1 MQISEVMMLLGGLG
15 LFLYGMKLMGDG
27 LEMAAGSRLKKIV
40 EKLTRNKYMG
50 ALVGLLVTMIIQSS
64 SSTTVMVVG
73 FVNAGLMT
81 LAQATGV
88 IMGANIG
95 TTVTGLLIA
104 IKLNDLAPIAIFI
117 GVVMIMFIKKTT
129 YKHVGQ
135 IIAGFGILFMGM
147 TNMGDALAPL
157 SESEMFKNMMSTFSN
172 PLVGVL
178 IGRVFTAII
187 QSSSASVGV
196 LMALAG
202 QGVVPIESAVFVI
215 FGQNIGTC
223 VTAVLSCIGTNRTA
237 KRTATVHLLF
247 NIIGA
252 TLFICISLFTPFV
265 SWVKMAAP
273 DNILMQISIV
283 HITFNVVTTAILLP
297 LSDYLV
303 KLACLVIPGEDETK
317 EAKSLKFLDSRILKA
332 PPIAVAQVLKEVAR
346 MGDLARKN
354 YLMSMEML
362 FSGDT
367 QKMEEL
373 EDNEGVLNFLNTNI
387 TEYLVKINALE
398 LEDNDRQLVGSLF
411 HVVNDFER
419 IGDHSEN
426 IAEQAIQ
433 LQETKTSFSDQAIQ
447 ELHLMQD
454 KVISILDDSCR
465 LFQERRLDFDLAFT
479 INTTEDSIDKMAKE
493 YKENH
498 VSRLN
503 QNLCTA
509 QGGAIY
515 NDLITN
521 LERIADH
528 STNIAFALW
537 QNTETVPLTA
547 GASVQG

>member
-50 ALVGLLVTMIIQSS
+50 ALVGLIVTMIIQSS

-117 GVVMIMFIKKTT
+117 GVVMIMFIKKTS

-135 IIAGFGILFMGM
+135 IIAGFGVLFMGM

-157 SESEMFKNMMSTFSN
+157 SESQMFKDMMSTFSN
-172 PLVGVL
+172 PLIGVL
-178 IGRVFTAII
+178 IGLVFTAII

-223 VTAVLSCIGTNRTA
+223 VTAVLSSIGTNRTA

-252 TLFICISLFTPFV
+252 TLFICISLFTPFI

-303 KLACLVIPGEDETK
+303 KLACIVIPGEDEK
-317 EAKSLKFLDSRILKA
+317 REAKSLKFLDARILKT

-354 YLMSMEML
+354 YLMAMDML
-362 FSGDT
+362 FTGNVE
-367 QKMEEL
+367 KMEEL
-373 EDNEGVLNFLNTNI
+373 EDNEEVLNFLNTNI
-387 TEYLVKINALE
+387 TEYLVKINSLE
-398 LEDNDRQLVGSLF
+398 LEDNDRKLVGALF
-411 HVVNDFER
+411 HVVSDFER
-419 IGDHSEN
+419 IGDHGEN

-433 LQETKTSFSDQAIQ
+433 LQTTKTTFSEQALQ
-447 ELHLMQD
+447 ELHQMQD
-454 KVISILDDSCR
+454 KVISVLDDSCR
-465 LFQERRLDFDLAFT
+465 LFQERKMDFDLAYK
-479 INTTEDSIDKMAKE
+479 INSTEDSIDDMAKTC
-493 YKENH
+493 KENH

-503 QNLCTA
+503 QSLCTA

-537 QNTETVPLTA
+537 QKNE
-547 GASVQG
+547 SVYAPAAQA

>member
-50 ALVGLLVTMIIQSS
+50 ALVGLIVTMVIQSS

-117 GVVMIMFIKKTT
+117 GVVMIMFIKKTS

-157 SESEMFKNMMSTFSN
+157 SESQMFKDMMSTFSN
-172 PLVGVL
+172 PLLGVL
-178 IGRVFTAII
+178 IGLVFTAII

-252 TLFICISLFTPFV
+252 TLFICISLFTPFI
-265 SWVKMAAP
+265 SWIKMAAP

-303 KLACLVIPGEDETK
+303 KLACIVIPGEDEK
-317 EAKSLKFLDSRILKA
+317 REAKSLKFLDARILKT

-354 YLMSMEML
+354 YLMAMDML
-362 FSGDT
+362 FTGNVE
-367 QKMEEL
+367 KMEEL
-373 EDNEGVLNFLNTNI
+373 EDNEEVLNFLNTNI
-387 TEYLVKINALE
+387 TEYLVKINSLE
-398 LEDNDRQLVGSLF
+398 LEDNDRKLVGALF
-411 HVVNDFER
+411 HVVSDFER
-419 IGDHSEN
+419 IGDHGEN

-433 LQETKTSFSDQAIQ
+433 LQTTKTTFSEQALE
-447 ELHLMQD
+447 ELHQMQD
-454 KVISILDDSCR
+454 KVISVLDDSCR
-465 LFQERRLDFDLAFT
+465 LFQERKMDFDLAYK
-479 INTTEDSIDKMAKE
+479 INSTEDSIDDMAKTC
-493 YKENH
+493 KENH

-503 QNLCTA
+503 QSLCTA

-537 QNTETVPLTA
+537 QKNESVY
-547 GASVQG
+547 ASAAQA

>member
-50 ALVGLLVTMIIQSS
+50 ALVGLIVTMVIQSS

-117 GVVMIMFIKKTT
+117 GVVMIMFIKKTS

-157 SESEMFKNMMSTFSN
+157 SESQMFKDMMSTFSN
-172 PLVGVL
+172 PLIGVL
-178 IGRVFTAII
+178 IGLVFTAII

-252 TLFICISLFTPFV
+252 TLFICISLFTPFI

-303 KLACLVIPGEDETK
+303 KLACIVIPGEDEK
-317 EAKSLKFLDSRILKA
+317 REAKSLKFLDARILKT

-354 YLMSMEML
+354 YLMSMDML
-362 FSGDT
+362 FTGNVE
-367 QKMEEL
+367 KMEEL
-373 EDNEGVLNFLNTNI
+373 EDNEEVLNFLNTNI
-387 TEYLVKINALE
+387 TEYLVKINSLE
-398 LEDNDRQLVGSLF
+398 LEDNDRKLVGALF
-411 HVVNDFER
+411 HVVSDFER
-419 IGDHSEN
+419 IGDHGEN

-433 LQETKTSFSDQAIQ
+433 LQTTKTTFSKQALE
-447 ELHLMQD
+447 ELHQMQD
-454 KVISILDDSCR
+454 KVISVLDDSCR
-465 LFQERRLDFDLAFT
+465 LFQERKMDFDLAYR
-479 INTTEDSIDKMAKE
+479 INSTEDSIDDMAKTC
-493 YKENH
+493 KENH

-503 QNLCTA
+503 QSLCTA

-537 QNTETVPLTA
+537 QKNE
-547 GASVQG
+547 SVYAPAAQA

>member
-1 MQISEVMMLLGGLG
+1 MQIADVMMLLGGLG

-27 LEMAAGSRLKKIV
+27 LEMAAGSRLKRIV

-50 ALVGLLVTMIIQSS
+50 ALVGLIVTMIIQSS

-117 GVVMIMFIKKTT
+117 GVVLMVFVKKTS

-157 SESEMFKNMMSTFSN
+157 SESQMFKDMMSTFSN

-178 IGRVFTAII
+178 IGLVFTAII

-202 QGVVPIESAVFVI
+202 QGVVPIESAVFVV

-247 NIIGA
+247 NVIGA
-252 TLFICISLFTPFV
+252 TLFICISLFTPFI
-265 SWVKMAAP
+265 SWVKLAAP

-297 LSDYLV
+297 LSGFLV
-303 KLACLVIPGEDETK
+303 KLACFVIPGQDEK
-317 EAKSLKFLDSRILKA
+317 REANSLKYLDSRILKA

-354 YLMSMEML
+354 YLMSMDML
-362 FSGDT
+362 FSG
-367 QKMEEL
+367 
-373 EDNEGVLNFLNTNI
+373 
-387 TEYLVKINALE
+387 
-398 LEDNDRQLVGSLF
+398 
-411 HVVNDFER
+411 
-419 IGDHSEN
+419 
-426 IAEQAIQ
+426 
-433 LQETKTSFSDQAIQ
+433 
-447 ELHLMQD
+447 
-454 KVISILDDSCR
+454 
-465 LFQERRLDFDLAFT
+465 
-479 INTTEDSIDKMAKE
+479 
-493 YKENH
+493 
-498 VSRLN
+498 
-503 QNLCTA
+503 
-509 QGGAIY
+509 
-515 NDLITN
+515 
-521 LERIADH
+521 
-528 STNIAFALW
+528 
-537 QNTETVPLTA
+537 NTEKWKSWRTTRK
-547 GASVQG
+547 SSIS

>member
-50 ALVGLLVTMIIQSS
+50 ALVGLIVTMIIQSS

-117 GVVMIMFIKKTT
+117 GVVMIMFIKKTS

-157 SESEMFKNMMSTFSN
+157 SESQMFKDMMSTFSN
-172 PLVGVL
+172 PLLGVL
-178 IGRVFTAII
+178 IGLVFTAII

-252 TLFICISLFTPFV
+252 TLFICISLFTPFI
-265 SWVKMAAP
+265 SWIKMAAP

-303 KLACLVIPGEDETK
+303 KLACIVIPGEDEK
-317 EAKSLKFLDSRILKA
+317 REAKSLKFLDARILKT

-354 YLMSMEML
+354 YLMAMDML
-362 FSGDT
+362 FTGNVE
-367 QKMEEL
+367 KMEEL
-373 EDNEGVLNFLNTNI
+373 EDNEEVLNFLNTNI
-387 TEYLVKINALE
+387 TEYLVKINSLE
-398 LEDNDRQLVGSLF
+398 LEDNDRKLVGALF
-411 HVVNDFER
+411 HVVSDFER
-419 IGDHSEN
+419 IGDHGEN

-433 LQETKTSFSDQAIQ
+433 LQTTKTTFSEQALQ
-447 ELHLMQD
+447 ELHQMQD
-454 KVISILDDSCR
+454 KVISVLDDSCR
-465 LFQERRLDFDLAFT
+465 LFQERKMDFDLAYK
-479 INTTEDSIDKMAKE
+479 INSTEDSIDDMAKAC
-493 YKENH
+493 KENH

-503 QNLCTA
+503 QSLCTA

-537 QNTETVPLTA
+537 QKNE
-547 GASVQG
+547 SVYAPAAQA

>member
-50 ALVGLLVTMIIQSS
+50 ALVGLIVTMIIQSS

-117 GVVMIMFIKKTT
+117 GVVMIMFIKKTS

-157 SESEMFKNMMSTFSN
+157 SESQMFKDMMSTFSN
-172 PLVGVL
+172 PLIGVL
-178 IGRVFTAII
+178 IGLVFTAII

-252 TLFICISLFTPFV
+252 TLFICISLFTPFI
-265 SWVKMAAP
+265 SWIKMAAP

-303 KLACLVIPGEDETK
+303 KLACIVIPGEDEK
-317 EAKSLKFLDSRILKA
+317 REAKSLKFLDARILKT

-354 YLMSMEML
+354 YLMAMDML
-362 FSGDT
+362 FTGNVE
-367 QKMEEL
+367 KMEEL
-373 EDNEGVLNFLNTNI
+373 EDNEEVLNFLNTNI
-387 TEYLVKINALE
+387 TEYLVKINSLE
-398 LEDNDRQLVGSLF
+398 LEDNDRKLVGALF
-411 HVVNDFER
+411 HVVSDFER
-419 IGDHSEN
+419 IGDHGEN

-433 LQETKTSFSDQAIQ
+433 LQTTKTTFSEQALQ
-447 ELHLMQD
+447 ELHQMQD
-454 KVISILDDSCR
+454 KVISVLDDSCR
-465 LFQERRLDFDLAFT
+465 LFQERKMDFDLAYR
-479 INTTEDSIDKMAKE
+479 INSTEDSIDDMAKAC
-493 YKENH
+493 KENH

-503 QNLCTA
+503 QSLCTA
-509 QGGAIY
+509 QSGAIY

-537 QNTETVPLTA
+537 QKNE
-547 GASVQG
+547 SVYAPAAQA

>member
-1 MQISEVMMLLGGLG
+1 MLLGGLG

-50 ALVGLLVTMIIQSS
+50 ALVGLIVTMVIQSS

-157 SESEMFKNMMSTFSN
+157 SESEMFRNMMASFSN

-178 IGRVFTAII
+178 IGLVFTAII

-202 QGVVPIESAVFVI
+202 QGVIPIESAVFVI

-273 DNILMQISIV
+273 NNILMQISIV

-303 KLACLVIPGEDETK
+303 KLACLVIPGEDEAK
-317 EAKSLKFLDSRILKA
+317 EAKSLKYLDSRILKA

-362 FSGDT
+362 FSGDVE
-367 QKMEEL
+367 KMEEL
-373 EDNEGVLNFLNTNI
+373 EDNEEVLNFLNTNI

-419 IGDHSEN
+419 IGDHGEN

-433 LQETKTSFSDQAIQ
+433 LQTTKTAFSEQAIK
-447 ELHLMQD
+447 ELHQMQD
-454 KVISILDDSCR
+454 SVICVLDDSCR
-465 LFQERRLDFDLAFT
+465 LFQERKMDFDLAFK
-479 INTTEDSIDKMAKE
+479 INSMEDSIDKMAKE

-537 QNTETVPLTA
+537 QKNENVSIPSTVQ
-547 GASVQG
+547 V

>member
-50 ALVGLLVTMIIQSS
+50 ALVGLIVTMVIQSS

-117 GVVMIMFIKKTT
+117 GVVMIMFIKKTS

-135 IIAGFGILFMGM
+135 IIAGFGVLFMGM

-157 SESEMFKNMMSTFSN
+157 SESQMFKDMMSTFSN
-172 PLVGVL
+172 PLLGVL
-178 IGRVFTAII
+178 IGLVFTAII

-252 TLFICISLFTPFV
+252 TLFICISLFTPFI

-303 KLACLVIPGEDETK
+303 KLACIVIPGEDEK
-317 EAKSLKFLDSRILKA
+317 REAKSLKFLDARILKT

-354 YLMSMEML
+354 YLMAMDML
-362 FSGDT
+362 FTGNVE
-367 QKMEEL
+367 KMEEL
-373 EDNEGVLNFLNTNI
+373 EDNEEVLNFLNTNI
-387 TEYLVKINALE
+387 TEYLVKINSLE
-398 LEDNDRQLVGSLF
+398 LEDNDRKLVGALF
-411 HVVNDFER
+411 HVVSDFER
-419 IGDHSEN
+419 IGDHGEN

-433 LQETKTSFSDQAIQ
+433 LQTTKTTFSEQALQ
-447 ELHLMQD
+447 ELHQMQD
-454 KVISILDDSCR
+454 KVISVLDDSCR
-465 LFQERRLDFDLAFT
+465 LFQERKMDFDLAYK
-479 INTTEDSIDKMAKE
+479 INSTEDSIDDMAKTC
-493 YKENH
+493 KENH

-503 QNLCTA
+503 QSLCTA

-537 QNTETVPLTA
+537 QKNE
-547 GASVQG
+547 SVYAPAAQA

>member
-50 ALVGLLVTMIIQSS
+50 ALVGLIVTMIIQSS

-117 GVVMIMFIKKTT
+117 GVVMIMFIKKTS

-135 IIAGFGILFMGM
+135 IIAGFGVLFMGM

-157 SESEMFKNMMSTFSN
+157 SESQMFKDMMSTFSN
-172 PLVGVL
+172 PLLGVL
-178 IGRVFTAII
+178 IGLVFTAII

-252 TLFICISLFTPFV
+252 TLFICISLFTPFI

-303 KLACLVIPGEDETK
+303 KLACIVIPGEDEK
-317 EAKSLKFLDSRILKA
+317 REAKSLKFLDARILKT

-354 YLMSMEML
+354 YLMAMDML
-362 FSGDT
+362 FTGNVE
-367 QKMEEL
+367 KMEEL
-373 EDNEGVLNFLNTNI
+373 EDNEEVLNFLNTNI
-387 TEYLVKINALE
+387 TEYLVKINSLE
-398 LEDNDRQLVGSLF
+398 LEDNDRKLVGALF
-411 HVVNDFER
+411 HVVSDFER
-419 IGDHSEN
+419 IGDHGEN

-433 LQETKTSFSDQAIQ
+433 LQTTKTTFSEQALQ
-447 ELHLMQD
+447 ELHQMQD
-454 KVISILDDSCR
+454 KVISVLDDSCR
-465 LFQERRLDFDLAFT
+465 LFQERKMDFDLAYR
-479 INTTEDSIDKMAKE
+479 INSTEDSIDDMAKAC
-493 YKENH
+493 KENH

-537 QNTETVPLTA
+537 QKNE
-547 GASVQG
+547 SVYAPVAQS

>member
-50 ALVGLLVTMIIQSS
+50 ALVGLIVTMIIQSS

-117 GVVMIMFIKKTT
+117 GVVMIMFIKKTS

-157 SESEMFKNMMSTFSN
+157 SESQMFKDMMSTFSN
-172 PLVGVL
+172 PLIGVL
-178 IGRVFTAII
+178 ICLVFTAII

-252 TLFICISLFTPFV
+252 TLFICISLFTPFI
-265 SWVKMAAP
+265 SWIKMAAP

-303 KLACLVIPGEDETK
+303 KLACIVIPGEDEK
-317 EAKSLKFLDSRILKA
+317 REAKSLKFLDARILKA

-354 YLMSMEML
+354 YLLSMDML
-362 FSGDT
+362 FNGGIER
-367 QKMEEL
+367 MEEL
-373 EDNEGVLNFLNTNI
+373 EDNEEVLNFLNTNI
-387 TEYLVKINALE
+387 TEYLVKINSLE

-411 HVVNDFER
+411 HVVSDFER
-419 IGDHSEN
+419 IGDHGEN
-426 IAEQAIQ
+426 IAEQAI
-433 LQETKTSFSDQAIQ
+433 LLEKTKTTFSENALN
-447 ELHLMQD
+447 ELHEMQD
-454 KVISILDDSCR
+454 RVIGVLDDSCR
-465 LFQERRLDFDLAFT
+465 LFQSRKMDFDLAYK
-479 INTTEDSIDKMAKE
+479 INSTEDSIDKMAKE

-503 QNLCTA
+503 QSLCTA

-515 NDLITN
+515 NDLLTN

-537 QNTETVPLTA
+537 QNNESVYTA
-547 GASVQG
+547 STAQV

>member
-1 MQISEVMMLLGGLG
+1 MQIAEVMMLLGGLG

-50 ALVGLLVTMIIQSS
+50 ALVGMIVTMIIQSS

-117 GVVMIMFIKKTT
+117 GVVMIMFIKKTS

-157 SESEMFKNMMSTFSN
+157 SESQFFKDLMSTFSN
-172 PLVGVL
+172 PLLGVL
-178 IGRVFTAII
+178 IGLVFTAII

-196 LMALAG
+196 LMALAA

-265 SWVKMAAP
+265 SWVKMAVP
-273 DNILMQISIV
+273 GNILMQISIV
-283 HITFNVVTTAILLP
+283 HITFNVVTTALLLP
-297 LSDYLV
+297 LSEYLV
-303 KLACLVIPGEDETK
+303 KLACLVIPGQDEMK
-317 EAKSLKFLDSRILKA
+317 EAKSLKFLDARILKA

-354 YLMSMEML
+354 YLLSMDML
-362 FSGDT
+362 FNGGIER
-367 QKMEEL
+367 MEEL
-373 EDNEGVLNFLNTNI
+373 EDNEEVLNFLNTNI
-387 TEYLVKINALE
+387 TEYLVKINSLE

-411 HVVNDFER
+411 HVVSDFER
-419 IGDHSEN
+419 IGDHGEN
-426 IAEQAIQ
+426 IAEQAI
-433 LQETKTSFSDQAIQ
+433 LLEKTKTTFSENALN
-447 ELHLMQD
+447 ELHEMQD
-454 KVISILDDSCR
+454 RVIGVLDDSCR
-465 LFQERRLDFDLAFT
+465 LFQSRKMDFDLAYK
-479 INTTEDSIDKMAKE
+479 INSTEDSIDKMAKE

-503 QNLCTA
+503 QSLCTA

-515 NDLITN
+515 NDLLTN

-537 QNTETVPLTA
+537 QNNESVYTA
-547 GASVQG
+547 STAQV

>member
-50 ALVGLLVTMIIQSS
+50 ALVGLIVTMIIQSS

-117 GVVMIMFIKKTT
+117 GVVMIMFIKKTS

-157 SESEMFKNMMSTFSN
+157 SESEMFKEMMSTFSN

-178 IGRVFTAII
+178 IGLVFTAII

-202 QGVVPIESAVFVI
+202 QGVVPIEAAVFVI

-273 DNILMQISIV
+273 GNILMQISIV

-297 LSDYLV
+297 LSDFLV
-303 KLACLVIPGEDETK
+303 KLACFVIPGKDEER
-317 EAKSLKFLDSRILKA
+317 EAKSLKYLDSRILKT

-354 YLMSMEML
+354 YLMAMDML
-362 FSGDT
+362 FSGNVE
-367 QKMEEL
+367 KMEEL
-373 EDNEGVLNFLNTNI
+373 EDNEEVLNFLNTNI

-419 IGDHSEN
+419 VGDHAEN
-426 IAEQAIQ
+426 IAEQAQ
-433 LQETKTSFSDQAIQ
+433 QMQATKTTFSEQALK
-447 ELHLMQD
+447 ELHEMQD
-454 KVISILDDSCR
+454 KVIQVLDDSCR
-465 LFQERRLDFDLAFT
+465 LFQERKMDFELAFR
-479 INTTEDSIDKMAKE
+479 INSTEDSIDNLARSC
-493 YKENH
+493 KENH

-503 QNLCTA
+503 QSLCTA

-537 QNTETVPLTA
+537 QKKESIYATSA
-547 GASVQG
+547 VQP

>member
-50 ALVGLLVTMIIQSS
+50 ALVGLIVTMVIQSS

-117 GVVMIMFIKKTT
+117 GVVMIMFIKKTS

-157 SESEMFKNMMSTFSN
+157 SESQMFKDMMSTFSN
-172 PLVGVL
+172 PLIGVL
-178 IGRVFTAII
+178 IGLVFTAII

-252 TLFICISLFTPFV
+252 TLFICISLFTPFI

-303 KLACLVIPGEDETK
+303 KLACIVIPGEDEK
-317 EAKSLKFLDSRILKA
+317 REAKSLKFLDARILKT

-354 YLMSMEML
+354 YLMAMDML
-362 FSGDT
+362 FTGNVE
-367 QKMEEL
+367 KMEEL
-373 EDNEGVLNFLNTNI
+373 EDNEEVLNFLNTNI
-387 TEYLVKINALE
+387 TEYLVKINSLE
-398 LEDNDRQLVGSLF
+398 LEDNDRKLVGALF
-411 HVVNDFER
+411 HVVSDFER
-419 IGDHSEN
+419 IGDHGEN

-433 LQETKTSFSDQAIQ
+433 LQTTKTTFSEQALE
-447 ELHLMQD
+447 ELHQMQD
-454 KVISILDDSCR
+454 KVISVLDDSCR
-465 LFQERRLDFDLAFT
+465 LFQERKMDFDLAYK
-479 INTTEDSIDKMAKE
+479 INSTEDSIDDMAKTC
-493 YKENH
+493 KENH

-503 QNLCTA
+503 QSLCTA

-537 QNTETVPLTA
+537 QKNE
-547 GASVQG
+547 SVYAPAAQA

>member
-157 SESEMFKNMMSTFSN
+157 SESEMFKSMMSTFSN

-178 IGRVFTAII
+178 IGLVFTAII

-398 LEDNDRQLVGSLF
+398 LEDDDRQLVGSLF

-433 LQETKTSFSDQAIQ
+433 LQETKTTFSDQAIQ

-454 KVISILDDSCR
+454 KVISVLDDSCR

-547 GASVQG
+547 GASIQG

>member
-50 ALVGLLVTMIIQSS
+50 ALVGLIVTMIIQSS

-117 GVVMIMFIKKTT
+117 GVVMIMFIKKTS

-157 SESEMFKNMMSTFSN
+157 SESQMFKDMMSTFSN
-172 PLVGVL
+172 PLIGVL
-178 IGRVFTAII
+178 IGLVFTAII

-252 TLFICISLFTPFV
+252 TLFICNSLFTPFI

-303 KLACLVIPGEDETK
+303 KLACIVIPGEDEK
-317 EAKSLKFLDSRILKA
+317 REAKSLKFLDARILKT

-354 YLMSMEML
+354 YLMAMDML
-362 FSGDT
+362 FTGNVE
-367 QKMEEL
+367 KMEEL
-373 EDNEGVLNFLNTNI
+373 EDNEEVLNFLNTNI
-387 TEYLVKINALE
+387 TEYLVKINSLE
-398 LEDNDRQLVGSLF
+398 LEDNDRKLVGALF
-411 HVVNDFER
+411 HVVSDFER
-419 IGDHSEN
+419 IGDHGEN

-433 LQETKTSFSDQAIQ
+433 LQTTKTTFSEQALQ
-447 ELHLMQD
+447 ELHQMQD
-454 KVISILDDSCR
+454 KVISVLDDSCR
-465 LFQERRLDFDLAFT
+465 LFQERKMDFDLAYR
-479 INTTEDSIDKMAKE
+479 INSTEDSIDDMAKAC
-493 YKENH
+493 KENH

-503 QNLCTA
+503 QSLCTA

-537 QNTETVPLTA
+537 QKNE
-547 GASVQG
+547 SVYAPAAQA

>member
-50 ALVGLLVTMIIQSS
+50 ALVGLIVTMVIQSS

-117 GVVMIMFIKKTT
+117 GVVMIMFIKKTS

-157 SESEMFKNMMSTFSN
+157 SESQMFKDMMSTFSN
-172 PLVGVL
+172 PLIGVL
-178 IGRVFTAII
+178 IGLVFTAII

-252 TLFICISLFTPFV
+252 TLFICISLFTPFI
-265 SWVKMAAP
+265 SWIKMAAP

-303 KLACLVIPGEDETK
+303 KLACIVIPGEDEK
-317 EAKSLKFLDSRILKA
+317 REAKSLKFLDARILKT

-354 YLMSMEML
+354 YLMAMDML
-362 FSGDT
+362 FTGNVE
-367 QKMEEL
+367 KMEEL
-373 EDNEGVLNFLNTNI
+373 EDNEEVLNFLNTNI
-387 TEYLVKINALE
+387 TEYLVKINSLE
-398 LEDNDRQLVGSLF
+398 LEDNDRKLVGALF
-411 HVVNDFER
+411 HVVSDFER
-419 IGDHSEN
+419 IGDHGEN

-433 LQETKTSFSDQAIQ
+433 LQTTKTTFSEQALQ
-447 ELHLMQD
+447 ELHQMQD
-454 KVISILDDSCR
+454 KVISVLDDSCR
-465 LFQERRLDFDLAFT
+465 LFQERKMDFDLAYR
-479 INTTEDSIDKMAKE
+479 INSTEDSIDDMAKAC
-493 YKENH
+493 KENH

-503 QNLCTA
+503 QSLCTA

-537 QNTETVPLTA
+537 QKNE
-547 GASVQG
+547 SVYAPAAQA

>member
-50 ALVGLLVTMIIQSS
+50 ALVGLIVTMVIQSS

-157 SESEMFKNMMSTFSN
+157 SESEMFRNMMASFSN

-178 IGRVFTAII
+178 IGLVFTAII

-202 QGVVPIESAVFVI
+202 QGVIPIESAVFVI

-273 DNILMQISIV
+273 NNILMQISIV

-303 KLACLVIPGEDETK
+303 KLACLVIPGEDEAK
-317 EAKSLKFLDSRILKA
+317 EAKSLKYLDSRILKA

-362 FSGDT
+362 FSGDVE
-367 QKMEEL
+367 KMEEL
-373 EDNEGVLNFLNTNI
+373 EDNEEVLNFLNTNI

-419 IGDHSEN
+419 IGDHGEN

-433 LQETKTSFSDQAIQ
+433 LQTTKTAFSEQAIK
-447 ELHLMQD
+447 ELHQMQD
-454 KVISILDDSCR
+454 SVICVLDDSCR
-465 LFQERRLDFDLAFT
+465 LFQERKMDFDLAFK
-479 INTTEDSIDKMAKE
+479 INSMEDSIDKMAKE

-537 QNTETVPLTA
+537 QKNENVSIPSTVQ
-547 GASVQG
+547 V

>member
-1 MQISEVMMLLGGLG
+1 MQIADVMMLLGGLG

-27 LEMAAGSRLKKIV
+27 LEMAAGSRLKRIV

-50 ALVGLLVTMIIQSS
+50 ALVGLIVTMIIQSS

-117 GVVMIMFIKKTT
+117 GVVLMVFVKKTS

-157 SESEMFKNMMSTFSN
+157 SESQMFKDMMSTFSN
-172 PLVGVL
+172 PLLGVL
-178 IGRVFTAII
+178 IGLVFTAII

-247 NIIGA
+247 NVIGA
-252 TLFICISLFTPFV
+252 ALFICISLFTPFI
-265 SWVKMAAP
+265 SWVKLAAP

-297 LSDYLV
+297 LSGFLV
-303 KLACLVIPGEDETK
+303 KLACFVIPGQDEK
-317 EAKSLKFLDSRILKA
+317 REAKSLKYLDSRILKA

-354 YLMSMEML
+354 YLMSMDML
-362 FSGDT
+362 FSGNT
-367 QKMEEL
+367 EKMEEL
-373 EDNEGVLNFLNTNI
+373 EDNEEVLNFLNTNI

-419 IGDHSEN
+419 VGDHAEN
-426 IAEQAIQ
+426 IAEQAQ
-433 LQETKTSFSDQAIQ
+433 QMQATKTTFSGQALE
-447 ELHLMQD
+447 ELHEMQD
-454 KVISILDDSCR
+454 KVIHVLDDSCR
-465 LFQERRLDFDLAFT
+465 LFQERKMDFELAFR
-479 INTTEDSIDKMAKE
+479 INSTEDSIDNLARTC
-493 YKENH
+493 KENH
-498 VSRLN
+498 ISRLN

-537 QNTETVPLTA
+537 QKKESIYA
-547 GASVQG
+547 ASAVQS

>member
-50 ALVGLLVTMIIQSS
+50 ALVGLIVTMIIQSS

-117 GVVMIMFIKKTT
+117 GVVMIMFIKKTS

-157 SESEMFKNMMSTFSN
+157 SESQMFKDMMSTFSN
-172 PLVGVL
+172 PLLGVL
-178 IGRVFTAII
+178 IGLVFTAII

-252 TLFICISLFTPFV
+252 TLFICISLFTPFI
-265 SWVKMAAP
+265 SWIKMAAP

-303 KLACLVIPGEDETK
+303 KLACIVIPGEDEK
-317 EAKSLKFLDSRILKA
+317 REAKSLKFLDARILKT

-354 YLMSMEML
+354 YLMAMDML
-362 FSGDT
+362 FTGNVE
-367 QKMEEL
+367 KMEEL
-373 EDNEGVLNFLNTNI
+373 EDNEEVLNFLNTNI
-387 TEYLVKINALE
+387 TEYLVKINSLE
-398 LEDNDRQLVGSLF
+398 LEDNDRKLVGALF
-411 HVVNDFER
+411 HVVSDFER
-419 IGDHSEN
+419 IGDHGEN

-433 LQETKTSFSDQAIQ
+433 LQTTKTTFSEQALQ
-447 ELHLMQD
+447 ELHQMQD
-454 KVISILDDSCR
+454 KVISVLDDSCR
-465 LFQERRLDFDLAFT
+465 LFQERKMDFDLAYK
-479 INTTEDSIDKMAKE
+479 INSTEDSIDDMAKTC
-493 YKENH
+493 KENH

-503 QNLCTA
+503 QSLCTA

-537 QNTETVPLTA
+537 QKNE
-547 GASVQG
+547 SVYAPAAQA

>member
-50 ALVGLLVTMIIQSS
+50 ALVGLIVTMVIQSS

-117 GVVMIMFIKKTT
+117 GVVMIMFIKKTS

-157 SESEMFKNMMSTFSN
+157 SESQMFKDMMSTFSN
-172 PLVGVL
+172 PLIGVL
-178 IGRVFTAII
+178 IGLVFTAII

-252 TLFICISLFTPFV
+252 TLFICISLFTPFI
-265 SWVKMAAP
+265 SWIKMAAP

-303 KLACLVIPGEDETK
+303 KLACIVIPGEDEK
-317 EAKSLKFLDSRILKA
+317 REAKSLKFLDARILKT

-354 YLMSMEML
+354 YLMAMDML
-362 FSGDT
+362 FTGNVE
-367 QKMEEL
+367 KMEEL
-373 EDNEGVLNFLNTNI
+373 EDNEEVLNFLNTNI
-387 TEYLVKINALE
+387 TEYLVKINSLE
-398 LEDNDRQLVGSLF
+398 LEDNDRKLVGALF
-411 HVVNDFER
+411 HVVSDFER
-419 IGDHSEN
+419 IGDHGEN

-433 LQETKTSFSDQAIQ
+433 LQTTKTTFSKQALE
-447 ELHLMQD
+447 ELHQMQD
-454 KVISILDDSCR
+454 KVISVLDDSCR
-465 LFQERRLDFDLAFT
+465 LFQERKMDFDLAYK
-479 INTTEDSIDKMAKE
+479 INSTEDSIDDMAKAC
-493 YKENH
+493 KENH

-503 QNLCTA
+503 QSLCTA

-537 QNTETVPLTA
+537 QKNE
-547 GASVQG
+547 SVYAPAAQA

>member
-50 ALVGLLVTMIIQSS
+50 ALVGLIVTMIIQSS

-117 GVVMIMFIKKTT
+117 GVVMIMFIKKTS

-157 SESEMFKNMMSTFSN
+157 SESQMFKDMMSTFSN
-172 PLVGVL
+172 PLLGVL
-178 IGRVFTAII
+178 IGLVFTAII

-252 TLFICISLFTPFV
+252 TLFICISLFTPFI

-303 KLACLVIPGEDETK
+303 KLACIVIPGEDEK
-317 EAKSLKFLDSRILKA
+317 REAKSLKFLDARILKT

-354 YLMSMEML
+354 YLMAMDML
-362 FSGDT
+362 FTGNVE
-367 QKMEEL
+367 KMEEL
-373 EDNEGVLNFLNTNI
+373 EDNEEVLNFLNTNI
-387 TEYLVKINALE
+387 TEYLVKINSLE
-398 LEDNDRQLVGSLF
+398 LEDNDRKLVGALF
-411 HVVNDFER
+411 HVVSDFER
-419 IGDHSEN
+419 IGDHGEN

-433 LQETKTSFSDQAIQ
+433 LQTTKTTFSEQALQ
-447 ELHLMQD
+447 ELHQMQD
-454 KVISILDDSCR
+454 KVISVLDDSCR
-465 LFQERRLDFDLAFT
+465 LFQERKMDFDLAYR
-479 INTTEDSIDKMAKE
+479 INSTEDSIDDMAKTC
-493 YKENH
+493 KENH

-503 QNLCTA
+503 QSLCTA

-537 QNTETVPLTA
+537 QKNE
-547 GASVQG
+547 SVYAPAAQA

>member
-1 MQISEVMMLLGGLG
+1 MMLLGGLG

-50 ALVGLLVTMIIQSS
+50 ALVGLIVTMVIQSS

-157 SESEMFKNMMSTFSN
+157 SESEMFKTMMSTFSN

-178 IGRVFTAII
+178 IGLVFTAII

-283 HITFNVVTTAILLP
+283 HITFNVVTTALLLP

-303 KLACLVIPGEDETK
+303 KLACLVIPGEDEAK
-317 EAKSLKFLDSRILKA
+317 EAKSLKYLDSRILKA

-354 YLMSMEML
+354 YLMSMDML
-362 FSGDT
+362 FSGDVE
-367 QKMEEL
+367 KMEEL
-373 EDNEGVLNFLNTNI
+373 EDNEEILNFLNTNI

-419 IGDHSEN
+419 IGDHGEN

-433 LQETKTSFSDQAIQ
+433 LQATKTVFSEQAIK
-447 ELHLMQD
+447 ELHQMQD
-454 KVISILDDSCR
+454 SVICVLDDSCR
-465 LFQERRLDFDLAFT
+465 LFQERRMDFDLAFK
-479 INTTEDSIDKMAKE
+479 INSMEDSIDKMAKE

-503 QNLCTA
+503 QNLCSA

-537 QNTETVPLTA
+537 QKKESVSIPLT
-547 GASVQG
+547 VQV

>member
-50 ALVGLLVTMIIQSS
+50 ALVGLIVTMVIQSS

-117 GVVMIMFIKKTT
+117 GVVMIMFIKKTS

-157 SESEMFKNMMSTFSN
+157 SESQMFKDMMSTFSN
-172 PLVGVL
+172 PLIGVL
-178 IGRVFTAII
+178 IGLVFTAII

-252 TLFICISLFTPFV
+252 TLFICISLFTPFI

-303 KLACLVIPGEDETK
+303 KLACIVIPGEDEK
-317 EAKSLKFLDSRILKA
+317 REAKSLKFLDARILKT

-354 YLMSMEML
+354 YLMAMDML
-362 FSGDT
+362 FTGNVE
-367 QKMEEL
+367 KMEEL
-373 EDNEGVLNFLNTNI
+373 EDNEEVLNFLNTNI
-387 TEYLVKINALE
+387 TEYLVKINSLE
-398 LEDNDRQLVGSLF
+398 LEDNDRKLVGALF
-411 HVVNDFER
+411 HVVSDFER
-419 IGDHSEN
+419 IGDHGEN

-433 LQETKTSFSDQAIQ
+433 LQTTKTTFSEQALQ
-447 ELHLMQD
+447 ELHQMQD
-454 KVISILDDSCR
+454 KVISVLDDSCR
-465 LFQERRLDFDLAFT
+465 LFQERKMDFDLAYR
-479 INTTEDSIDKMAKE
+479 INSTEDSIDDMAKTC
-493 YKENH
+493 KENH

-503 QNLCTA
+503 QSLCTA

-537 QNTETVPLTA
+537 QKNE
-547 GASVQG
+547 SVYAPAAQA

>member
-50 ALVGLLVTMIIQSS
+50 ALVGLIVTMVIQSS

-117 GVVMIMFIKKTT
+117 GVVMIMFIKKTS

-157 SESEMFKNMMSTFSN
+157 SESQMFKDMMSTFSN
-172 PLVGVL
+172 PLIGVL
-178 IGRVFTAII
+178 IGLVFTAII

-252 TLFICISLFTPFV
+252 TLFICISLFTPFI

-303 KLACLVIPGEDETK
+303 KLACIVIPGEDEK
-317 EAKSLKFLDSRILKA
+317 REAKSLKFLDARILKT

-354 YLMSMEML
+354 YLMSMDML
-362 FSGDT
+362 FTGNVE
-367 QKMEEL
+367 KMEEL
-373 EDNEGVLNFLNTNI
+373 EDNEEVLNFLNTNI
-387 TEYLVKINALE
+387 TEYLVKINSLE
-398 LEDNDRQLVGSLF
+398 LEDNDRKLVGALF
-411 HVVNDFER
+411 HVVSDFER
-419 IGDHSEN
+419 IGDHGEN

-433 LQETKTSFSDQAIQ
+433 LQTTKTTFSEQALQ
-447 ELHLMQD
+447 ELHQMQD
-454 KVISILDDSCR
+454 KVISVLDDSCR
-465 LFQERRLDFDLAFT
+465 LFQERKMDFDLAYK
-479 INTTEDSIDKMAKE
+479 INSTEDSIDDMAKTC
-493 YKENH
+493 KENH

-503 QNLCTA
+503 QSLCTA

-537 QNTETVPLTA
+537 QKNE
-547 GASVQG
+547 SVYAPAAQA

>member
-50 ALVGLLVTMIIQSS
+50 ALVGLIVTMVIQSS

-117 GVVMIMFIKKTT
+117 GVVMIMFIKKTS

-135 IIAGFGILFMGM
+135 IIAGFGVLFMGM

-157 SESEMFKNMMSTFSN
+157 SESQMFKDMMSTFSN
-172 PLVGVL
+172 PLIGVL
-178 IGRVFTAII
+178 IGLVFTAII

-252 TLFICISLFTPFV
+252 TLFICISLFTPFI
-265 SWVKMAAP
+265 SWIKMAAP

-303 KLACLVIPGEDETK
+303 KLACIVIPGEDEK
-317 EAKSLKFLDSRILKA
+317 REAKSLKFLDARILKT

-354 YLMSMEML
+354 YLMAMDML
-362 FSGDT
+362 FTGNVE
-367 QKMEEL
+367 KMEEL
-373 EDNEGVLNFLNTNI
+373 EDNEEVLNFLNTNI
-387 TEYLVKINALE
+387 TEYLVKINSLE
-398 LEDNDRQLVGSLF
+398 LEDNDRKLVGALF
-411 HVVNDFER
+411 HVVSDFER
-419 IGDHSEN
+419 IGDHGEN

-433 LQETKTSFSDQAIQ
+433 LQTTKTTFSEQALE
-447 ELHLMQD
+447 ELHQMQD
-454 KVISILDDSCR
+454 KVISVLDDSCR
-465 LFQERRLDFDLAFT
+465 LFQERKMDFDLAYK
-479 INTTEDSIDKMAKE
+479 INSTEDSIDDMAKTC
-493 YKENH
+493 KENH

-503 QNLCTA
+503 QSLCTA

-537 QNTETVPLTA
+537 QKNE
-547 GASVQG
+547 SVYAPAAQA